1 MTDKHREY
9 GKRKSQSQQNIVKL
23 YGIVWVQCSHTIQYE
38 STSDTKYEDMSEIY
52 NIVWIMK
59 QLKLLC
65 VGVDSHINKI
75 YSEFHTLKTSYMIRQ
90 QSDETMTKYFDRL
103 KLARVNAQ
111 LSERNLTKHE

>member
-1 MTDKHREY
+1 MTNEQKECVKI
-9 GKRKSQSQQNIVKL
+9 KRQSQQNIVKL

-65 VGVDSHINKI
+65 VGIDSYINKT
-75 YSEFHTLKTSYMIRQ
+75 YSTFHTLKDFYMIRQ
-90 QSDETMTKYFDRL
+90 QSGETVTKYFDRL
-103 KLARVNAQ
+103 KSARVNAE
-111 LSERNLTKHE
+111 LSGKNLTKHE